1 MGDFIQKTLTDW
13 GLSGLIKTFEDHEF
27 DEESFFC
34 LDDDKIE
41 KLIPKMGPM
50 LKFKRRFKLLKC
62 QRENEEAASSAQ
74 VFPSTSVASD
84 KGKRRLDLQDDSS
97 KCQPQTKIPRYDKRR
112 TDLEERILEDVKSTI
127 KGVSKNLPQQNKLS
141 QFLKKKIGDLEI
153 DKKELVGVFGK
164 TGAGKSTLI
173 NAVIGQENL
182 LPSGSVSAC
191 TSVMIKVEANK
202 RNQKYEAD
210 IEFITREEWRE
221 ELWSFDFLR
230 GDANQENDQEARA
243 DYKETV
249 EKLKALYG
257 EEWSETSTQD
267 LMDMD
272 AKYFSKE
279 IPEFL
284 SSTSKTFKC
293 ESADE
298 LSAKLVKYTRTNTED
313 GGDKKVKRWYWPLV
327 KCVTVRVPC
336 NDLKHVTIVDLPGNG
351 DRNRSRDKMWKEV
364 VESCSTVWIVTD
376 LSRPASDKNT
386 WDILESASRLMGNGG
401 ECNHIHFICTKSD
414 QTGNLA
420 DRSPNGV
427 HDYILKRNTQ
437 AKEEVKKEFSDLCNI
452 KKHFED
458 DCFRVFTVSSTEFV
472 QQNYLYP
479 NETEIPELQGILREL
494 NDFHSET
501 LNYVSGAHGILSLI
515 EGASRKEGADKNT
528 DVCRELEEKMK
539 QELKKIRLS
548 MQKTYDTFE
557 RRLTEGVENSKSSW
571 ETLLKEVLYPLD
583 TSGSGYHSVL
593 RCVVKNG
600 GTHKPKNRK
609 LINLNMELTS
619 CLTDSIDEEFKKT
632 FPNERRYGPF
642 NGIINSFSLE
652 TERLM
657 RERQEY
663 KDVELQLIFLKTEE
677 EKMKTDLNKLIREQ
691 KKMIYSSLMET
702 IKENMQGC
710 YKKAAGFKGQD
721 MLKNIRSTIENHVR
735 DSKDIMF
742 QRAKKVMLE
751 QLDNLMEEIL
761 ERLEKTMQESLE
773 LSLKTDSD
781 SMPEVKEELQKVKN
795 YHNTLM
801 GGQNEE
807 PIIICSADL
816 PGPAAAV
823 SP

>member
-1 MGDFIQKTLTDW
+1 MGDFIWKTLTDW
-13 GLSGLIKTFEDHEF
+13 GLSSLIKTFGDHEF

-50 LKFKRRFKLLKC
+50 LKFKRRFRLLKC

-74 VFPSTSVASD
+74 VFLSTSDASD

-112 TDLEERILEDVKSTI
+112 SDLEERILEDVKSTI
-127 KGVSKNLPQQNKLS
+127 KGVSKNLPMQNKLS
-141 QFLKKKIGDLEI
+141 QFLEKKIGDLEI
-153 DKKELVGVFGK
+153 DKRELVGVFGK

-173 NAVIGQENL
+173 NTVIGKENL

-249 EKLKALYG
+249 EKLTALYG

-298 LSAKLVKYTRTNTED
+298 LSAKLVKYTRTDTED

-364 VESCSTVWIVTD
+364 VETCSTVWIVTD
-376 LSRPASDKNT
+376 LSRPASDKDA
-386 WDILESASRLMGNGG
+386 WDILDSASRLMGNGG
-401 ECNHIHFICTKSD
+401 ECQRIDFICTKSD
-414 QTGNLA
+414 QTGNLP
-420 DRSPNGV
+420 DRSLKGV
-427 HDYILKRNTQ
+427 RDYILKRNTQ
-437 AKEEVKKEFSDLCNI
+437 AKEEVKKEFSDFCNI

-472 QQNYLYP
+472 QQNYLNP
-479 NETEIPELQGILREL
+479 NETEIPELQGILQEL
-494 NDFHSET
+494 NDCHSET

-515 EGASRKEGADKNT
+515 QGASRKEGADRNT

-539 QELKKIRLS
+539 QELQKIRLS

-557 RRLTEGVENSKSSW
+557 RCLTEGVEKSKSSW
-571 ETLLKEVLYPLD
+571 ERLLKEVLYPPD

-632 FPNERRYGPF
+632 FPNERRCGPF

-652 TERLM
+652 TEKM

-677 EKMKTDLNKLIREQ
+677 EKMKTDLNKTIREQ

-702 IKENMQGC
+702 IKENMLKC

-721 MLKNIRSTIENHVR
+721 MLKNMRNTIENHVR
-735 DSKDIMF
+735 QSKDVMF
-742 QRAKKVMLE
+742 QRAKNVMLE
-751 QLDNLMEEIL
+751 QLENLMEEIL

-795 YHNTLM
+795 YHNNLM

-807 PIIICSADL
+807 PIIIGSADL